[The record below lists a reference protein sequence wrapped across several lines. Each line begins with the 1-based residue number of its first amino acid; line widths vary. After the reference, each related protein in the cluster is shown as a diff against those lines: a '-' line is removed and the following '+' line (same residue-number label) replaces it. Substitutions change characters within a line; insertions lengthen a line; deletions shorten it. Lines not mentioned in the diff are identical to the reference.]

1 MMLVANDF
9 NETRSAG
16 AALAAAGDGL
26 ISTASLAHLGDAGGG
41 DGTPR
46 TGAALGSLARD
57 WQSGL
62 ETLGGQVEALGTYA
76 DLVAAA
82 FQKSA

>member
-1 MMLVANDF
+1 VRVANDF

-26 ISTASLAHLGDAGGG
+26 LAAASLGGLGETAGG

-46 TGAALGSLARD
+46 TDAALGSLARD

-62 ETLGGQVEALGTYA
+62 ETLGRQVSALGTYA

-82 FQKSA
+82 FQKVS

>member
-1 MMLVANDF
+1 VRVANDF

-16 AALAAAGDGL
+16 AALSAAGDGL
-26 ISTASLAHLGDAGGG
+26 LAAASLAGLGGTAGG

-46 TGAALGSLARD
+46 TDAALGSLARD

-62 ETLGGQVEALGTYA
+62 EAYGEQVSALGTYV

-82 FQKSA
+82 FQKVS

>member
-1 MMLVANDF
+1 MRVANDF

-16 AALAAAGDGL
+16 ATLSAAGDGL
-26 ISTASLAHLGDAGGG
+26 LAAASLAGLGGTAGG
-41 DGTPR
+41 DGAPR
-46 TGAALGSLARD
+46 TDAALGSLARE
-57 WQSGL
+57 WRSGL
-62 ETLGGQVEALGTYA
+62 ETLGEQAEALGRYV

>member
-1 MMLVANDF
+1 VLIANDF
-9 NETRSAG
+9 AETRSAG
-16 AALAAAGDGL
+16 AALTAAGAGLLAAAARAELGG
-26 ISTASLAHLGDAGGG
+26 TAGG

-46 TGAALGSLARD
+46 TDAALGSLARD
-57 WQSGL
+57 WRSGL

-76 DLVAAA
+76 NLVAAA